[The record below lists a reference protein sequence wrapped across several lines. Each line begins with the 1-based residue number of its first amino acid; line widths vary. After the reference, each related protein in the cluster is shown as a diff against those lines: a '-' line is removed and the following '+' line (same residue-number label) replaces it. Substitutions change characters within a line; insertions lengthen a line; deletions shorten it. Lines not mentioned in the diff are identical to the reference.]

1 MSLPRQVVRCSGT
14 RGGTL
19 LIRNPEIRAR
29 GWHREGA
36 PSASVAQ
43 WVRKGRIGGDRF
55 ATAAPRGR
63 PWKCSRNGTLGL
75 GAGGSLASGVLSSP
89 SQRRSFA
96 HPLQTPPCPKAALNL
111 GQTEEGASDPPFHYG
126 VCCPL
131 RRSVYCMI
139 FGHLAEREGERERRE
154 GQYVYGVVVCFRV

>member
-1 MSLPRQVVRCSGT
+1 MRCSGT

-36 PSASVAQ
+36 PSASVAP
-43 WVRKGRIGGDRF
+43 WVRKGWIGGDRF

-63 PWKCSRNGTLGL
+63 PRKCSRNGTLGL
-75 GAGGSLASGVLSSP
+75 GAGVSLASGVLSRPSP
-89 SQRRSFA
+89 RRSFA

-111 GQTEEGASDPPFHYG
+111 GRTEEGASDPPFHYG

-131 RRSVYCMI
+131 RRLLHDLWFWALSRE
-139 FGHLAEREGERERRE
+139 GRREKEREER
-154 GQYVYGVVVCFRV
+154 GTICVWCSCLFQGVASI